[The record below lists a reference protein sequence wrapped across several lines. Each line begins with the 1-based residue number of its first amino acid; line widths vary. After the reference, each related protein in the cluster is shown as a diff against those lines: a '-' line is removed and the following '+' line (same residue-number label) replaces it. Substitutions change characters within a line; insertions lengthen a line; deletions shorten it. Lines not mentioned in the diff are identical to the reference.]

1 MTSAAT
7 LTRPDLELAEQVP
20 GCPSRPCLTA
30 VLRRVGATLSVSMVI
45 PAVLFTATLFLTNVS
60 VAVVVS
66 LFWFYG
72 AMVWQ
77 HAAKRRASALLGL
90 MVLVKTIR
98 TAFTLATGNTF
109 IYFLQ
114 PIVVDAVVALVF
126 LGSLAT
132 ARPVIARVA
141 ADFYPMD
148 DELAARDRI
157 QRLFWYLTLGWG
169 LMCLVKCV
177 LGYWLLETQTLVN
190 YVVIK
195 NGTVLSLTAVAVFAT
210 VCASVVVAR
219 KEGLFARA

>member
-1 MTSAAT
+1 
-7 LTRPDLELAEQVP
+7 
-20 GCPSRPCLTA
+20 
-30 VLRRVGATLSVSMVI
+30 MVI
-45 PAVLFTATLFLTNVS
+45 PAVLFTAALFVTNVS

-77 HAAKRRASALLGL
+77 HASKRRASALLGL

-109 IYFLQ
+109 VYFLQ

-148 DELAARDRI
+148 DELAGRERI

-169 LMCLVKCV
+169 LMCLTKCV
-177 LGYWLLETQTLVN
+177 LGYWLLETQSLVD

-195 NGTVLSLTAVAVFAT
+195 NGTVLSLTALAVFAT